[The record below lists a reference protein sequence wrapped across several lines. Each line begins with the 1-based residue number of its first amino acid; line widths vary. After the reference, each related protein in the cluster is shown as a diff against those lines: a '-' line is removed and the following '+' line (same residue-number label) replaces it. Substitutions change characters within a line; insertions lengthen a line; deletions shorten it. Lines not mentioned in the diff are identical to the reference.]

1 MKIQEESNV
10 ISHKID
16 RVEIQVQK
24 GATAYTLPKIGY
36 SKCEEPNCNQQTST
50 LAKLSLKK
58 RGKKKKTSAVH
69 QTGSNYLLSGSS
81 LSAAG
86 FDSWQEKRAYLVR
99 RLDTSIRRRGVCNE
113 RISPNEGKSLFLISG
128 PTSLPASNLSR
139 LIPIRRL
146 CATLDKEEEE
156 EEEGENSTL
165 VGGVLAERR
174 GILFRGIRGTFRE
187 L

>member
-58 RGKKKKTSAVH
+58 RGKKKNVC
-69 QTGSNYLLSGSS
+69 GSS
-81 LSAAG
+81 NRLELS
-86 FDSWQEKRAYLVR
+86 FKRLIAVR
-99 RLDTSIRRRGVCNE
+99 RWFRLLAGETRVFGQTSRHFYPAEGRLQRAHLPERRE
-113 RISPNEGKSLFLISG
+113 KFISYLGAYVSPRVESLA
-128 PTSLPASNLSR
+128 TDSNS
-139 LIPIRRL
+139 
-146 CATLDKEEEE
+146 
-156 EEEGENSTL
+156 STL
-165 VGGVLAERR
+165 RDSR
-174 GILFRGIRGTFRE
+174 
-187 L
+187 

>member
-58 RGKKKKTSAVH
+58 RGKKKKNVC
-69 QTGSNYLLSGSS
+69 GSS
-81 LSAAG
+81 NRLELS
-86 FDSWQEKRAYLVR
+86 FKRLIAVR
-99 RLDTSIRRRGVCNE
+99 RWFRLLAGETRVFGQTSRHFYPAEGRLQRAHLPERRE
-113 RISPNEGKSLFLISG
+113 KFISYLGAYVSPRVESLA
-128 PTSLPASNLSR
+128 TDSNS
-139 LIPIRRL
+139 
-146 CATLDKEEEE
+146 
-156 EEEGENSTL
+156 STL
-165 VGGVLAERR
+165 RDSR
-174 GILFRGIRGTFRE
+174 
-187 L
+187 